1 MLAVVETVDA
11 VIATLRQTGDL
22 ANTYI
27 IFASD
32 NGFHL
37 GQHRLAAGKGS
48 SFEEDLRV
56 PLIVRGPGIPAGR
69 VLPHMAVNI
78 DLAPTFA
85 DLAGVS
91 PTVTVDGR
99 SLVPLLGASP
109 PPVSAWRHAFL
120 LEHGF
125 AGRHLASGA
134 LGAGDQPSTEI
145 PDLDETLAQA
155 LGDAVAFGL
164 AYEGRRGLDAEE
176 GDLGLE
182 VVRHVVGAV
191 VVAELQPRC
200 HVLADRAEVAAH
212 PLPNR
217 LQGLE
222 AVGAPVGVDA
232 DAFAVAV
239 VDGDEDVGHALGQGD
254 GLAHVGAPH
263 DVHGRGSDAAVARL
277 VRPLADPVS
286 RQ

>member
-11 VIATLRQTGDL
+11 VIATLQQTGDL

-78 DLAPTFA
+78 DLAPIFA

-109 PPVSAWRHAFL
+109 PPLSAWRHAFL

-134 LGAGDQPSTEI
+134 LGTGDQPSTEI

-155 LGDAVAFGL
+155 TESPAPNISATGKAQPTFDGIRTSRYSYA
-164 AYEGRRGLDAEE
+164 
-176 GDLGLE
+176 DL
-182 VVRHVVGAV
+182 
-191 VVAELQPRC
+191 
-200 HVLADRAEVAAH
+200 
-212 PLPNR
+212 
-217 LQGLE
+217 
-222 AVGAPVGVDA
+222 
-232 DAFAVAV
+232 
-239 VDGDEDVGHALGQGD
+239 VDGTLNVYDLQQDPFEHVNVAKSAPPAVLNQ
-254 GLAHVGAPH
+254 LATWLDRLRNCAGPFCRTAENAP
-263 DVHGRGSDAAVARL
+263 
-277 VRPLADPVS
+277 P
-286 RQ
+286 Q